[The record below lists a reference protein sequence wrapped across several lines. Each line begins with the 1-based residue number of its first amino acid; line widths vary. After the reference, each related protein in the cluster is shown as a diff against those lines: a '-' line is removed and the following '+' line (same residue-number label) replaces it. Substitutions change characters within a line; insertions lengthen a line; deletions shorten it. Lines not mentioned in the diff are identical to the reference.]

1 MTNISLLHEIPLGFT
16 LLFHLVLLF
25 AALEIGYRL
34 GCRWRETSRQDSLD
48 AAEKGGLAMTSLSA
62 ILGLLLAFTYGFVIA
77 HHEARKSATISEAN
91 ALGSA
96 FLRAGLVAGPGSTEL
111 RQALLDYSRTRVVAG
126 DVRGIDNL
134 QMIVER
140 SLEAQRQIW
149 PATERI
155 IEASE
160 RGPFELALVASVTD
174 VLDAHTIRVSAAFD
188 RLPRLV
194 LQMLLFLAA
203 VSLGVAG
210 YNSGLA
216 DSFRRR
222 QMSAFALV
230 LAFLLTLIVD
240 FDRPADGLVRV
251 PQTVIVDTIAQMESE
266 IGDSAAR
273 D

>member
-1 MTNISLLHEIPLGFT
+1 
-16 LLFHLVLLF
+16 
-25 AALEIGYRL
+25 
-34 GCRWRETSRQDSLD
+34 
-48 AAEKGGLAMTSLSA
+48 MTSLSA

-91 ALGSA
+91 ALGTA
-96 FLRAGLVAGPGSTEL
+96 FLRAELVAEPGSTEL

-126 DVRGIDNL
+126 ELRGTDSL
-134 QMIVER
+134 HVLVKR
-140 SLEAQRQIW
+140 SLEVQGRLW
-149 PATERI
+149 PATKRI
-155 IEASE
+155 IEISE
-160 RGPFELALVASVTD
+160 RGPVEAALVASVND
-174 VLDAHTIRVSAAFD
+174 VLDAHTIRLSAAFD

-222 QMSAFALV
+222 QMSAFTLV
-230 LAFLLTLIVD
+230 LALLLTLIVD
-240 FDRPADGLVRV
+240 FDRPTDGLVRV

-266 IGDSAAR
+266 IGDSRAR